1 MSFLQEKTLFVSIKF
16 TLVGEKRP
24 NPVGTVFKVLITDWL
39 LLTTFHLHVVTLKSK
54 SNFAQLYFCYLGA
67 GGNIRTNPSR
77 LSLKLQTLAKL
88 NAKDSIFVHTIASQ
102 WTLDTGHWTVLD
114 RMSSR
119 FLTGFP
125 QDFVQISLRFLC
137 QTVPSVMVLPKAKSL
152 CSRHQRGPLPRRL
165 TSNKT
170 LSVFGFGPS

>member
-1 MSFLQEKTLFVSIKF
+1 MKNGQIQLEQFSKFWLQIGFSLSLFIFMWWRWKEKKTSRNCTFVILGPGATLGRILLDYLLNCKPLQNLMLKTLS
-16 TLVGEKRP
+16 
-24 NPVGTVFKVLITDWL
+24 
-39 LLTTFHLHVVTLKSK
+39 
-54 SNFAQLYFCYLGA
+54 
-67 GGNIRTNPSR
+67 
-77 LSLKLQTLAKL
+77 LSTPL
-88 NAKDSIFVHTIASQ
+88 FPG
-102 WTLDTGHWTVLD
+102 GHWTVLD

>member
-1 MSFLQEKTLFVSIKF
+1 MKNGQIQLEQFSKSWLQIGFSLSLFFFMWWRWKVNQTSRNWTFVILGPGAILGRILLDYLLNCKPLQNFMLKTLS
-16 TLVGEKRP
+16 
-24 NPVGTVFKVLITDWL
+24 
-39 LLTTFHLHVVTLKSK
+39 
-54 SNFAQLYFCYLGA
+54 
-67 GGNIRTNPSR
+67 
-77 LSLKLQTLAKL
+77 LSTPL
-88 NAKDSIFVHTIASQ
+88 FPG
-102 WTLDTGHWTVLD
+102 GHWTVLD

>member
-1 MSFLQEKTLFVSIKF
+1 MKNGQIQLEQFSKSWLQIGFSLSLFIFMWWRWKENQTSRNCTFVILGPGATLGRILLDYLLNCKPLQNLMLKTLSLSTPLF
-16 TLVGEKRP
+16 
-24 NPVGTVFKVLITDWL
+24 
-39 LLTTFHLHVVTLKSK
+39 
-54 SNFAQLYFCYLGA
+54 
-67 GGNIRTNPSR
+67 PS
-77 LSLKLQTLAKL
+77 
-88 NAKDSIFVHTIASQ
+88 
-102 WTLDTGHWTVLD
+102 GHWTVLD

>member
-1 MSFLQEKTLFVSIKF
+1 MKNGQIQLEQFSKSWLQIGFSLSLFIFMWWRWKVNQTSRNCTFAILGPGATLGRILLDYLLNCKPLQNLMLKTLSLSTPLF
-16 TLVGEKRP
+16 
-24 NPVGTVFKVLITDWL
+24 
-39 LLTTFHLHVVTLKSK
+39 
-54 SNFAQLYFCYLGA
+54 
-67 GGNIRTNPSR
+67 PS
-77 LSLKLQTLAKL
+77 
-88 NAKDSIFVHTIASQ
+88 
-102 WTLDTGHWTVLD
+102 GHWTVLD

>member
-1 MSFLQEKTLFVSIKF
+1 MKNGQIQLEQFSKSWLQIGFPFSLFIFMWWRWKVNQTSRNCTFVILGPGATLGRILLDYLLNCKPLQNLMLKTLSLSTPLF
-16 TLVGEKRP
+16 
-24 NPVGTVFKVLITDWL
+24 
-39 LLTTFHLHVVTLKSK
+39 
-54 SNFAQLYFCYLGA
+54 
-67 GGNIRTNPSR
+67 PS
-77 LSLKLQTLAKL
+77 
-88 NAKDSIFVHTIASQ
+88 
-102 WTLDTGHWTVLD
+102 GHWTVLD

-125 QDFVQISLRFLC
+125 QDFVQISLRFFC

>member
-1 MSFLQEKTLFVSIKF
+1 MKNGQIQLEQFSKSWLQIGFSLPLFIFMWWRWKVNQTSRNCTFVILGPGATLGRILLDYLLKCKPLQNLMLKTLSLSTPFF
-16 TLVGEKRP
+16 
-24 NPVGTVFKVLITDWL
+24 
-39 LLTTFHLHVVTLKSK
+39 
-54 SNFAQLYFCYLGA
+54 
-67 GGNIRTNPSR
+67 PSGR
-77 LSLKLQTLAKL
+77 
-88 NAKDSIFVHTIASQ
+88 
-102 WTLDTGHWTVLD
+102 WTVLD

>member
-1 MSFLQEKTLFVSIKF
+1 MKNGQIQLEQFSKSWLQIGFSLSLFVFMWWRWKVNQTSRNCTFVILGPGATLGRILLDYRLNCKPLHNLMLKTLS
-16 TLVGEKRP
+16 
-24 NPVGTVFKVLITDWL
+24 
-39 LLTTFHLHVVTLKSK
+39 
-54 SNFAQLYFCYLGA
+54 
-67 GGNIRTNPSR
+67 
-77 LSLKLQTLAKL
+77 LSTPL
-88 NAKDSIFVHTIASQ
+88 FPG
-102 WTLDTGHWTVLD
+102 GHWTVLD

-125 QDFVQISLRFLC
+125 QDFVQISFRFLC

-170 LSVFGFGPS
+170 MSVFGFGPS

>member
-1 MSFLQEKTLFVSIKF
+1 MKNGQIQLEQFSKSWLQIGFSFSLFIFMWWRWKVNQTSRNRTFVILGPGATLGRILLDYLLNCKPLQNLMLKTLS
-16 TLVGEKRP
+16 
-24 NPVGTVFKVLITDWL
+24 
-39 LLTTFHLHVVTLKSK
+39 
-54 SNFAQLYFCYLGA
+54 
-67 GGNIRTNPSR
+67 
-77 LSLKLQTLAKL
+77 LSTPL
-88 NAKDSIFVHTIASQ
+88 FPG
-102 WTLDTGHWTVLD
+102 GHWTVLD

>member
-1 MSFLQEKTLFVSIKF
+1 MFVSIKF
-16 TLVGEKRP
+16 PLVGEKRP

-39 LLTTFHLHVVTLKSK
+39 PLLTFHLHVVTLKSK

-88 NAKDSIFVHTIASQ
+88 NAKDSISVHTIVSW
-102 WTLDTGHWTVLD
+102 WTLD

-119 FLTGFP
+119 FHTGFP

>member
-1 MSFLQEKTLFVSIKF
+1 MKNGQIQLEQFSKSWLQIGFPFSLFIFMWWRWKVNQTSRNCTFVIMGPGATLGRILLNYLLNCKHLQNLMLKTLSLSTPLF
-16 TLVGEKRP
+16 
-24 NPVGTVFKVLITDWL
+24 
-39 LLTTFHLHVVTLKSK
+39 
-54 SNFAQLYFCYLGA
+54 
-67 GGNIRTNPSR
+67 PS
-77 LSLKLQTLAKL
+77 
-88 NAKDSIFVHTIASQ
+88 
-102 WTLDTGHWTVLD
+102 GHWTVLD